1 MISIIIP
8 TFNKAS
14 RLKVCL
20 YFLSKIRTD
29 YKMEIIIVDDGS
41 NDDTDNII
49 REQINSFDKKC
60 NIKIIKI
67 INSGRAYA
75 RNIGVMNATYDI
87 LLFLDDDMIINK
99 QIIESHIKL
108 HNNSKMVVRGKI
120 LHLPYMKAFI
130 DPCILPNCN
139 MKLKEIYANMAI
151 DFNRNIDKNYL
162 LFNKYSKESK
172 FEKLVH
178 RCVLNDNYFKWLCFS
193 GANTSMKK
201 ELFYSVGGFDCNF
214 QKTWG
219 CEDIE
224 LGYRLNMKSTVKFVY
239 DASNISFHLDHFR
252 PNYLEEHKI
261 NMEYFLNKY
270 GDKRLE
276 YLSMYFQELINEKQL
291 YEVGKK

>member
-1 MISIIIP
+1 
-8 TFNKAS
+8 
-14 RLKVCL
+14 
-20 YFLSKIRTD
+20 
-29 YKMEIIIVDDGS
+29 MEIIIVDDGS

-162 LFNKYSKESK
+162 LFNKYSKE
-172 FEKLVH
+172 
-178 RCVLNDNYFKWLCFS
+178 
-193 GANTSMKK
+193 
-201 ELFYSVGGFDCNF
+201 
-214 QKTWG
+214 
-219 CEDIE
+219 I
-224 LGYRLNMKSTVKFVY
+224 
-239 DASNISFHLDHFR
+239 
-252 PNYLEEHKI
+252 
-261 NMEYFLNKY
+261 
-270 GDKRLE
+270 
-276 YLSMYFQELINEKQL
+276 
-291 YEVGKK
+291 